1 MKPPILPP
9 IQGKRFDIEVLPHQ
23 VLSLAKSASKGPT
36 YLRRGGRISWV
47 VMTETVFN
55 EVWPDPR
62 RAWSTD
68 EMPFW
73 VERLLLEALQTA
85 AADTS
90 GGED

>member
-9 IQGKRFDIEVLPHQ
+9 IQGKRFDIEVLPLQ

-36 YLRRGGRISWV
+36 YLRSGGRISWV

-73 VERLLLEALQTA
+73 AERLLLKALQTA